1 MKTSVI
7 RYRVADFLRQS
18 PPFDVIS
25 LEDLLEFSG
34 LGRVVFHEDDIY
46 LFRKDET
53 REPKIWVL
61 QQGKVEMLDEL
72 PAGELLRDVLGPGD
86 ILGLR
91 RDAADEV
98 YRQTART
105 ATDVILY
112 AFDLSAF
119 ETLIGKYPESARF
132 LTAHISAAAQYTK
145 ALQMPVTRERLLTEK
160 EKSVWLNAAE
170 PSTDWLARKLV
181 TCKPSL
187 SIRDAAKQM
196 IAANT
201 EAVAVVAANGSPLGL
216 ITNKELREEIAQV
229 SLVADTPVELLMTR
243 HFTVAPAS
251 LGIPQ
256 YWIEMLRNR
265 CQWLVLTQNGAASS
279 LLRGIVSDADL
290 EVACGKNPAL
300 LLREMVAAE
309 TVEALAYLWGRATE
323 FLKESLVGPSV
334 IEPLSQM
341 LNELRAVLIERVLH
355 IAETEIARTGQSNPG
370 LPHSWLL
377 FDDGGRRELLTP
389 TIPEIGLVYADP
401 LNGNLEAAEK
411 YFSILSKKVIAKLE
425 ACGLQVKP
433 SAMKAEP
440 KRQCQTLSDW
450 KAFYRAHITDP
461 IGSQIY
467 SARNYFDVYVVAG
480 EAALGTELQ
489 EFIVEEL
496 AKSDVLIPILANDTI
511 ANLPPLTFHQGAV
524 LEADGRVN
532 QTLDIEK
539 AVLLPITDAAR
550 VMALTERSISSAN
563 TLQRLQQSAK
573 AFPQHKSILTDA
585 AEAWRIVSYHHAL
598 AWFARQDEAVVI
610 YPARLNRFEQ
620 RLLKTAFDS
629 TRRFLDFVS
638 SINHLSIAQ

>member
-46 LFRKDET
+46 LFRKGEA
-53 REPKIWVL
+53 REAKIWVM

-98 YRQTART
+98 YKQTART

-160 EKSVWLNAAE
+160 EKTVWLNASE
-170 PSTDWLARKLV
+170 PSADWLARKLV
-181 TCKPSL
+181 TCKPTL

-196 IAANT
+196 IAANS
-201 EAVAVVAANGSPLGL
+201 EAVVVVAANGSPLGL
-216 ITNKELREEIAQV
+216 ITDKELREEIAQV

-251 LGIPQ
+251 LRIPE
-256 YWIEMLRNR
+256 YWMEMLRNR
-265 CQWLVLTQNGAASS
+265 CRWLVITQNGLASS
-279 LLRGIVSDADL
+279 PLQGLISDADL
-290 EVACGKNPAL
+290 EIACGKNPAL
-300 LLREMVAAE
+300 LLREMLAAE
-309 TVEALAYLWGRATE
+309 SVEELAYLWQRAE
-323 FLKESLVGPSV
+323 DFLRESLVGPSV

-341 LNELRAVLIERVLH
+341 LNELRAALIERVLH
-355 IAETEIARTGQSNPG
+355 ISEVEMTRTGQTDPG

-377 FDDGGRRELLTP
+377 FGDGGRRELLTP
-389 TIPEIGLVYADP
+389 TVPEIGLVYADP
-401 LNGNLEAAEK
+401 HSGNSEAADK
-411 YFSILSKKVIAKLE
+411 YFSTVIKKVAAKLE
-425 ACGLQVKP
+425 ACGLQATQ
-433 SAMKAEP
+433 SAIAI
-440 KRQCQTLSDW
+440 RQMTLSGW
-450 KAFYRAHITDP
+450 KEFYRAHITDP

-467 SARNYFDVYVVAG
+467 SARDYFDVYIVAG

-489 EFIVEEL
+489 EFIVHEL

-511 ANLPPLTFHQGAV
+511 ANLPPLTFHQGSV

-550 VMALTERSISSAN
+550 VLALTERSISSAN

-598 AWFARQDEAVVI
+598 AWFARQDEAVVV

-629 TRRFLDFVS
+629 TRRFLDLVS
-638 SINHLSIAQ
+638 SINNLSIAQ